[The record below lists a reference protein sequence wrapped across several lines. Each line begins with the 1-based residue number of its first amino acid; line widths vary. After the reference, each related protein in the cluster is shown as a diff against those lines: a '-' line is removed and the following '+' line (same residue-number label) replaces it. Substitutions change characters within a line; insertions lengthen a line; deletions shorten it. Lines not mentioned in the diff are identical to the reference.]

1 MNARASQ
8 APSSC
13 KRLSVAVETFL
24 DGELEPSQVVDVETH
39 LTSCG
44 CCREKVALHRSV
56 RASLRTVVPLKAP
69 SSLRDRVRCAMAAEA
84 ARTSGPVDAVVV
96 APVVEAAPAA
106 LVPVASALPTAPA
119 ATPLPIVVR
128 RGRAPRKPASGP
140 MRARYLV
147 PFAVA
152 AAAAFA
158 VASKSPLPDPNAAPP
173 LGQASI
179 YNTAG
184 VASVAAG
191 SMGLDGIL
199 DDLVSLH
206 AQPLPPEV
214 TQQDEV
220 RRFDPFVGVPVEPP
234 KLQPFGA
241 KWVGGRVLPI
251 RDSRAAMLQYA
262 MGGGHRV
269 TVYVYDPRRVRQ
281 ESRTLQA
288 RTVRNASVLV
298 GSVRGYNVAA
308 TERQGVGYALAT
320 DLGDAESAELVA
332 AAFPLAAHRHESTTF
347 RAARAEGRILLR
359 SGSPRAARK
368 DSDDRRQMRRLRR

>member
-1 MNARASQ
+1 
-8 APSSC
+8 
-13 KRLSVAVETFL
+13 
-24 DGELEPSQVVDVETH
+24 
-39 LTSCG
+39 
-44 CCREKVALHRSV
+44 V
-56 RASLRTVVPLKAP
+56 RASLRTVVPLKAT
-69 SSLRDRVRCAMAAEA
+69 SSLRDRVRAAMAAEA
-84 ARTSGPVDAVVV
+84 ARTSGPVDAVV
-96 APVVEAAPAA
+96 APVEAAPAA

-191 SMGLDGIL
+191 TMGLDGIL

-332 AAFPLAAHRHESTTF
+332 AAFPLARHDSMTF